1 MKLAEAYVEIR
12 IDRKK
17 AESEAK
23 SAADGALSAI
33 RNVFA
38 AGVVIKG
45 LQEAIG
51 QASDLNETI
60 SKTGVIFG
68 DSSKEI
74 TAWSQNSA
82 KQLGL
87 SQRAALDAASTFA
100 TFGKSAGLAGQD
112 LTGFATNLTGLSSDL
127 ASFYNTSP
135 ETAIEAIGAALRGES
150 EPIRQFGVLLDDA
163 TLKQRAM
170 TMGLYDGKG
179 ALDQHARVLA
189 AQAEILAQTSDA
201 QGDFARTADGLAN
214 SQRIAAA
221 EAEDSAA
228 SFGQVLLPVYK
239 RVLEVVTFLVDK
251 FGNLPGPVQTAI
263 VALAGVIAFS
273 GPLGKIKDVVVD
285 LAQAFVNAGI
295 SASQVGLALGAV
307 GGVLALAG
315 GLYYVYSQDKAKAKK
330 ITDDFVGA
338 LQEETQG
345 QKDALKALIA
355 RKIVDSDYLSNV
367 APKLKLSQQ
376 DIADVITGK
385 SVPAYEKL
393 KAGLEGILDGNLAN
407 EKKTQ
412 ALADTYGVTAI
423 EARQFLVQLEGLRDG
438 YSSAVEKT
446 AALDEANKALGV
458 STDGAA
464 TATTGLGAAT
474 AAAGSETTLWNELLG
489 KSKAAQ
495 EGAAE
500 ASETLADKQKEA
512 TDRIK
517 DQRDALDDLYDA
529 LYGAIDGSRAY
540 ERALDDDDAALQDY
554 RQTLIESKGDQEAIT
569 DAARDTADQL
579 ISTAKQYAELQ
590 NGNLNSKAA
599 IDDMIKSLY
608 DQAVK
613 LAPGD
618 PLRQNLLDYISELQK
633 IPTKIDTTLSLN
645 VTGQTITKTGDFIGI
660 RDIPGKV
667 VQKAQG
673 GYIPGR
679 TNLLSTLAEQGPEA
693 VLPLDKPNRL
703 TELLG
708 DPRIGGPVADALG
721 GGGSTVATSVTTIN
735 APITVY
741 GAERSYV
748 RSLRD
753 QIRQLEREQT

>member
-12 IDRKK
+12 IDRAKAKK
-17 AESEAK
+17 EAK
-23 SAADGALSAI
+23 SAADEAFGAI
-33 RNVFA
+33 KNVFT
-38 AGVVIKG
+38 AGIAIKG

-51 QASDLNETI
+51 QASDLNETV
-60 SKTGVIFG
+60 SKTKVIFG
-68 DSSKEI
+68 DSSAAI
-74 TAWSQNSA
+74 TSWSQNSA

-251 FGNLPGPVQTAI
+251 FGALPAPLQTAV
-263 VALAGVIAFS
+263 VALAAFAAFS
-273 GPLGKIKDVVVD
+273 GPIGKVKDVVLDFSKALGKIGVSAKAQIAALGG
-285 LAQAFVNAGI
+285 LALVL
-295 SASQVGLALGAV
+295 VGLAIHQKLVADRNREITESIE
-307 GGVLALAG
+307 ALSSA
-315 GLYYVYSQDKAKAKK
+315 S
-330 ITDDFVGA
+330 
-338 LQEETQG
+338 
-345 QKDALKALIA
+345 DAQV
-355 RKIVDSDYLSNV
+355 VD
-367 APKLKLSQQ
+367 AFFT
-376 DIADVITGK
+376 AFT
-385 SVPAYEKL
+385 
-393 KAGLEGILDGNLAN
+393 EGIFKTKNVKTALDDIVQSNIEGARR
-407 EKKTQ
+407 
-412 ALADTYGVTAI
+412 ALELGRATGQNVDT
-423 EARQFLVQLEGLRDG
+423 FDQLEAAIRREE
-438 YSSAVEKT
+438 AAQKQ
-446 AALDEANKALGV
+446 AALTSDQYATA
-458 STDGAA
+458 TDGAV
-464 TATTGLGAAT
+464 TATTGLGTAT
-474 AAAGSETTLWNELLG
+474 ADAGSEVTIWNELIG
-489 KSKAAQ
+489 KSKTAQ
-495 EGAAE
+495 EDAAE
-500 ASETLADKQKEA
+500 ASKGLADKQKKA

-517 DQRDALDDLYDA
+517 DQRDALNDLYDA
-529 LYGAIDGSRAY
+529 LYGAIDGYRAY
-540 ERALDDDDAALQDY
+540 ERALDDSDSALADY
-554 RQTLIESKGDQEAIT
+554 QTTLKESKGDQEAIT

-579 ISTAKQYAELQ
+579 IGTAKQYAELE

-645 VTGQTITKTGDFIGI
+645 VTGQTITKTGDFIGV

-673 GYIPGR
+673 GFIPGR

-693 VLPLDKPNRL
+693 VLPLDRPNRL

-708 DPRIGGPVADALG
+708 DPRIGGPIVDALG
-721 GGGSTVATSVTTIN
+721 GAPAGPSSSSVAVQVFI
-735 APITVY
+735 
-741 GAERSYV
+741 G
-748 RSLRD
+748 
-753 QIRQLEREQT
+753 ERELTDIVDTRVSAQNQGTATQIMRGRRS